1 MPLDHTL
8 IMGILNVTPDSF
20 SDGGRFLDPAAA
32 IAEGE
37 AMVAA
42 GADLVDVGGE
52 STRPGADPVSPT
64 EELARVL
71 PVVAALVALGIV
83 VSVDTAKAEVA
94 EAVLA
99 AGAHVIN
106 DVTAL
111 ADPSMAATV
120 ARHQAGLVVMHMQGT
135 PRTMQAE
142 PTYDDVVGEV
152 RDYLVAAA
160 ERAIA
165 AGVPP
170 AAIVIDPGIGF
181 GKTLEHNLRLLAA
194 TDVLAATGFP
204 VMVGASR
211 KAFLGTLLEQADP
224 TDRDIGTGAVTAL
237 TIARGAAI
245 TRVHNVRHIR
255 EVCSVADA
263 IVLSEHMSDL

>member
-1 MPLDHTL
+1 MALDHTL

-20 SDGGRFLDPAAA
+20 SDGGRFLDPDAA
-32 IAEGE
+32 ITEAE

-42 GADLVDVGGE
+42 GADLIDVGGE
-52 STRPGADPVSPT
+52 STRPGADPVAAP
-64 EELARVL
+64 EELARLL
-71 PVVAALVALGIV
+71 PIVAALVAQGTV

-111 ADPSMAATV
+111 TDSTMAATV
-120 ARHQAGLVVMHMQGT
+120 ARHQAGLVLMHMQGT
-135 PRTMQAE
+135 PRTMQAD
-142 PTYDDVVGEV
+142 PVYDDVVGEV

-160 ERAIA
+160 DRAIA

-170 AAIVIDPGIGF
+170 SAIVIDPGIGF
-181 GKTLEHNLRLLAA
+181 GKTLDHNLRLLAA

-211 KAFLGTLLEQADP
+211 KAFLGSLLGQADP
-224 TDRDIGTGAVTAL
+224 AQRDIGTGAVTAL
-237 TIARGAAI
+237 TISRGAAI
-245 TRVHNVRHIR
+245 TRVHNVRQIW
-255 EVCSVADA
+255 EVCAVVDA
-263 IVLSEHMSDL
+263 IVVSEHMSDL